1 MRVFKMHKMK
11 EGTSMK
17 RFLWPV
23 IALIITAFLVAML
36 SFSAGGA
43 LASATRIKPK
53 PTPTPSPTPVKSGG
67 VNSQTNGNLNPGDTF
82 CLPVQQIAGIQ
93 GGFVEGGGSSYK
105 YPGAPPIDTRWTA
118 YNGSTASSLQA
129 IHTVTYSFVVM
140 ADTVPIGSFYQVCMT
155 NITSGVVT
163 FNIQQ
168 SEYTNDP
175 PFP

>member
-1 MRVFKMHKMK
+1 
-11 EGTSMK
+11 MK
-17 RFLWPV
+17 RFAKPILTLV
-23 IALIITAFLVAML
+23 LAFFVTTLLVAL
-36 SFSAGGA
+36 FSFSGGGA
-43 LASATRIKPK
+43 LASVAGHRPR
-53 PTPTPSPTPVKSGG
+53 PTPTPSPTMSPTPVGSGG
-67 VNSQTNGNLNPGDTF
+67 VNFQTNGNLNPGDTF
-82 CLPVQQIAGIQ
+82 CGPVQQIAGIQ

-105 YPGAPPIDTRWTA
+105 YPGAPPIATRFTA
-118 YNGSTASSLQA
+118 YNGPSANSLQA

-140 ADTVPIGSFYQVCMT
+140 ADTGTIGSFYQVCMT